1 VKYHRHRKKAKRMAV
16 ERLFKIAM
24 KQVANRVAEAAA
36 RTKAYPKKFKK
47 TK

>member
-1 VKYHRHRKKAKRMAV
+1 VAG
-16 ERLFKIAM
+16 ERLFKISM
-24 KQVANRVAEAAA
+24 KQVTNRMAQAAA